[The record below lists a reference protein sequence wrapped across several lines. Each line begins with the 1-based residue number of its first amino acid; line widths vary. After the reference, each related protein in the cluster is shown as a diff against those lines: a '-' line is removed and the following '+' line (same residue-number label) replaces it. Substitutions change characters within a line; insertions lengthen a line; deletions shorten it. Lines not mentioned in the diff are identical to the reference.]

1 MSDPV
6 ADLQAGAGAVATLI
20 PTVSVFLHGLIRRPI
35 ITADDVAVP
44 LAGPALEDALRAN
57 LSRRISTGTW
67 NETEED

>member
-6 ADLQAGAGAVATLI
+6 DYLLAGTEAVATLA
-20 PTVSVFLHGLIRRPI
+20 PTVSVFLHGLIRRPV

-44 LAGPALEDALRAN
+44 LSGPQLEDALRAA
-57 LSRRISTGTW
+57 LSRRIATGTW